1 MKQSSFFDE
10 LRTVIELAYQAHTH
24 HPLEPKKA
32 TRKWDRR
39 TPYFAH
45 PVWCATA
52 ILHEPGL
59 PEALRRRGSQALALH
74 DVLEDTTLE
83 LPASISPAV
92 RRLVEGMTFEGGS
105 AQEMVEVW
113 SRPPE
118 VRLLKLYDKTCNM
131 MDDHFLAPDKRAK
144 SRRYVRKLA
153 ADVEA
158 HFPGTN
164 IVTLARAMCRAP
176 RSGGPHAGSSR
187 AKPSSPAGRSP
198 GVDEFFNAASSR
210 SVSGLPPRECSC

>member
-1 MKQSSFFDE
+1 MMKPAKKPARKPAKPASFFDE
-10 LRTVIELAYQAHTH
+10 LRDVIELSYRAHTL

-52 ILHEPGL
+52 ILHEPML

-92 RRLVEGMTFEGGS
+92 RRLVQGMTFAGGS
-105 AQEMVEVW
+105 AEEMEAVW
-113 SRPPE
+113 SRPAE
-118 VRLLKLYDKTCNM
+118 V
-131 MDDHFLAPDKRAK
+131 
-144 SRRYVRKLA
+144 
-153 ADVEA
+153 
-158 HFPGTN
+158 
-164 IVTLARAMCRAP
+164 
-176 RSGGPHAGSSR
+176 
-187 AKPSSPAGRSP
+187 
-198 GVDEFFNAASSR
+198 
-210 SVSGLPPRECSC
+210 